1 MKSLRYF
8 SHYLTSRKRLLP
20 SRRCA
25 AIAAFFIC
33 CLFASSAS
41 GLEVPDYRGYV
52 NDYADMISAGMESK
66 LEQAL
71 QSFDLSDSTQI
82 AILTL
87 DSLEGDSL
95 EDFSIRTVDKW
106 KIGQKDK
113 DNGAL
118 LLVFKKDR
126 KMRIEV
132 GRGLE
137 GVLTDLLSGRI
148 IDGVI
153 SPAFKA
159 NRFDEGFANGV
170 LAMIDATRGEF
181 KGTGRLQRNQKRD
194 QAPPVFSYL
203 FIAMLVIAFL
213 GNVSKKLGASVGAVL
228 LPLAVFTGL
237 GTGASLL
244 LLLFL
249 IPVGMGAGLILPII
263 LTSFLSSR
271 GHYYGGGGF
280 GGRGSGGFGG
290 GGGFGGFGGGGFG
303 GGGASGGW

>member
-1 MKSLRYF
+1 MRG
-8 SHYLTSRKRLLP
+8 

-25 AIAAFFIC
+25 FIASFCLC
-33 CLFASSAS
+33 CLWVSSVS
-41 GLEVPDYRGYV
+41 GLDVPDYHGYV
-52 NDYADMISAGMESK
+52 NDYANMISPEMESK
-66 LEQAL
+66 LERAL

-82 AILTL
+82 TILTL

-113 DNGAL
+113 DNGVL

-159 NRFDEGFANGV
+159 GRFDEGFANGV
-170 LAMIDATRGEF
+170 IAIVDASRGEF
-181 KGTGRLQRNQKRD
+181 KGTGRLRRSRD
-194 QAPPVFSYL
+194 EVPPVFSYL
-203 FIAMLVIAFL
+203 FIGLLIVAFL
-213 GNVSKKLGASVGAVL
+213 GSVSKKLGASVGGIV
-228 LPLAVFTGL
+228 LPLAVFSGL
-237 GTGASLL
+237 GSGVSLL

-249 IPVGMGAGLILPII
+249 IPVGIGAGLLLPII
-263 LTSFLSSR
+263 LSSFLSSR
-271 GHYYGGGGF
+271 GYYYGGGL
-280 GGRGSGGFGG
+280 GGRRSGGFG